1 MHEHLSIPEL
11 EATSV
16 ELLPPRETLALFNVA
31 NVTTVNLALAVNAA
45 SFGASA
51 LASANQLVGVSQT

>member
-1 MHEHLSIPEL
+1 MHEHLSISEL

-31 NVTTVNLALAVNAA
+31 NVTAVNLALAINAA
-45 SFGASA
+45 SFGSSA
-51 LASANQLVGVSQT
+51 MASANQLVAVTQA